1 MRASELELPKGVKVY
16 LDMDGVLANFF
27 EEYAKLAGVKNYRDV
42 PPAKV
47 DPTLDKMVGTDFFA
61 RLPKF
66 PVTDKIVD
74 VAIQA
79 AGSYGIISSP
89 LRGDFKNSEQH
100 KREWIK
106 KHLNPQPTE
115 IFITPNKEK
124 HAVNADGTPN
134 VLIDDRGSNI
144 TAWEKA
150 GGIGVKFQADE
161 DSLKV
166 ILDGLNRARRIGS
179 GEEKHTPQ
187 DLKSR
192 DLGKM
197 IATKDDEVEEG
208 RRKKKRKLKY
218 RYPVGGL
225 IGSGLS
231 SNVPMDGGD
240 GGGESIQRE
249 GDLAVPSG
257 SVKGVVV
264 DLIADKIQQT
274 NDYEQIS
281 QWLKFIVGKTLKPR
295 GKLRYTIT
303 DEDILEA
310 LSFFKEEFDDV
321 AEIDLANALD
331 TMAKNAEN
339 GQRLKD
345 VFIMR
350 NKHRMTFKQIGGEI
364 GTGTDRARQV
374 YLRSLRKLKFLL
386 KDYVGENFADGKR
399 KGKSRPGRVK
409 KAGASCKGSV
419 TDLRAKAKKY
429 SGEKGKMYH
438 WCANMKGGKK

>member
-27 EEYAKLAGVKNYRDV
+27 EEYAKLAGVKSYRDV

-74 VAIQA
+74 ISVQA

-89 LRGDFKNSEQH
+89 LRNDFANSEKH

-124 HAVNADGTPN
+124 HAVNPDGTPN

-144 TAWEKA
+144 TAWENA

-161 DSLKV
+161 DSLKK

-179 GEEKHTPQ
+179 GKEKLEPQ

-197 IATKDDEVEEG
+197 IASKDDEVEEG
-208 RRKKKRKLKY
+208 SKDELFAVQKAIDDIYKDPNWRDRKDELKKLINRESELEKEMQLVKPGKMWRYDHDSLGRKKE
-218 RYPVGGL
+218 V
-225 IGSGLS
+225 
-231 SNVPMDGGD
+231 
-240 GGGESIQRE
+240 E
-249 GDLAVPSG
+249 
-257 SVKGVVV
+257 
-264 DLIADKIQQT
+264 
-274 NDYEQIS
+274 
-281 QWLKFIVGKTLKPR
+281 
-295 GKLRYTIT
+295 
-303 DEDILEA
+303 
-310 LSFFKEEFDDV
+310 
-321 AEIDLANALD
+321 
-331 TMAKNAEN
+331 
-339 GQRLKD
+339 
-345 VFIMR
+345 
-350 NKHRMTFKQIGGEI
+350 
-364 GTGTDRARQV
+364 
-374 YLRSLRKLKFLL
+374 
-386 KDYVGENFADGKR
+386 ENFADGKK

-409 KAGASCKGSV
+409 RSGASCNGSV
-419 TDLRAKAKKY
+419 TDLRKRAKNA
-429 SGEKGKMYH
+429 SGEKAKMYH
-438 WCANMKGGKK
+438 WCANMKGGKGK